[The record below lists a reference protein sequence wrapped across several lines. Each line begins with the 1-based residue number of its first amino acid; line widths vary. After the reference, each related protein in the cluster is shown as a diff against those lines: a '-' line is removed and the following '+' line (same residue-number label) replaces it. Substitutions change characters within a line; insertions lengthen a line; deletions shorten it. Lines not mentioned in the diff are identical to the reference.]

1 MTPFQY
7 VEAASAEDAIRAV
20 AGAPG
25 ATFFAGGT
33 TLVDLMK
40 LAVLTPDTLVDVTR
54 LPLDTIEV
62 DDAGAR
68 IGANVRNSDLAWHPA
83 IRGRYPALS
92 EALLAG
98 ASTQLRNMATTAGN
112 LLQRTRCAYF
122 RDVRAACNKRE
133 PGSGCDALSGYNR
146 GHAVLGTSDKCIA
159 THPSDMGVALAI
171 LDATVR
177 TMRPDGSTRAIP
189 FNEFYLLPGQTPERE
204 TALERGEL
212 ITRVDLPAL
221 PAARRSHYL
230 KVRDRASYEFA
241 LASAAVLL
249 DVRDGV
255 IQMARVAL
263 GGVATKPW
271 RSPEAERTLVGQR
284 PSAGVF
290 RAAAEAALAGATPRQ
305 YNAFKIE
312 LAKRTLV
319 RALGE
324 LVARPAPGTPKS

>member
-1 MTPFQY
+1 MKPFSY
-7 VEAASAEDAIRAV
+7 VEAATAAEAIRTVV
-20 AGAPG
+20 AAPG
-25 ATFFAGGT
+25 AAFFAGGT

-40 LAVLTPDTLVDVTR
+40 LDVMVPDTLVDVSR
-54 LPLDTIEV
+54 LPLDTVEI
-62 DDAGAR
+62 DAAGAH

-83 IRGRYPALS
+83 IRERYPALS

-112 LLQRTRCAYF
+112 LMQRTRCTYF
-122 RDVRAACNKRE
+122 RDASAACNKRV
-133 PGSGCDALSGYNR
+133 PGSGCDAMSGFNR

-177 TMRPDGSTRAIP
+177 TLRPDGSTRAIP
-189 FNEFYLLPGQTPERE
+189 FADFYLLPGQTPERE
-204 TALERGEL
+204 TALEHGEL
-212 ITRVDLPAL
+212 ITHVDLPDL

-230 KVRDRASYEFA
+230 KVRDRGSYEFA

-249 DVRDGV
+249 DVRDDV
-255 IQMARVAL
+255 IQMARIAL

-271 RSPEAERTLVGQR
+271 RSPEAERTLHGR
-284 PSAGVF
+284 TANAETF
-290 RAAAEAALAGATPRQ
+290 RAAAEAAIAGATPRQ
-305 YNAFKIE
+305 HNAFKIE

-319 RALGE
+319 HALVE
-324 LVARPAPGTPKS
+324 LVTRTAPGTSKA

>member
-1 MTPFQY
+1 MKPFSY
-7 VEAASAEDAIRAV
+7 VEAATAAEAIRTV
-20 AGAPG
+20 VSAPG
-25 ATFFAGGT
+25 AAFFAGGT

-40 LAVLTPDTLVDVTR
+40 LDVLAPDTLVDITQ
-54 LPLDTIEV
+54 LPLDTVEV
-62 DDAGAR
+62 DAAGAH
-68 IGANVRNSDLAWHPA
+68 IGANVRNSDLAWHLA
-83 IRGRYPALS
+83 IRERYPALS

-112 LLQRTRCAYF
+112 LMQRTRCAYF
-122 RDVRAACNKRE
+122 RDTSAACNKRA
-133 PGSGCDALSGYNR
+133 PGSGCDAMSGYNR

-159 THPSDMGVALAI
+159 THPSDMGVALTI

-177 TMRPDGSTRAIP
+177 TLRPDGSTRAIP
-189 FNEFYLLPGQTPERE
+189 FVDFYLLPGQTPERE
-204 TALERGEL
+204 TPLERGEL
-212 ITRVDLPAL
+212 ITHVDLPVL

-255 IQMARVAL
+255 IQMARIAL

-271 RSPEAERTLVGQR
+271 RSPEAERTLQGQQ
-284 PSAGVF
+284 PGAEVF
-290 RAAAEAALAGATPRQ
+290 RAAAESALAGATPRQ

-319 RALGE
+319 HALVELVTRPALGGSK
-324 LVARPAPGTPKS
+324 A